1 MSTNMTTAI
10 RVIKQ
15 LRHQLA
21 NWVEIADDEDQ
32 RDEDYEALRAADR
45 FLLDAGVSE
54 EELE

>member
-1 MSTNMTTAI
+1 MSTNITTAI